1 MIGIFDSGISGLQV
15 AAEIERRC
23 PHLPLVYANDTARA
37 PLSTKSFATI
47 ADTTRRG
54 LQFLA
59 DQGATL
65 FVVAGGSAACAVEQ
79 GLAGPTP
86 QPLLTPLAAT
96 VERALAVSPSGRI
109 GLIGGPAVVAAGCH
123 DRLLRQRMPS
133 ARLFAA
139 SCPLLEAL
147 VDSGWA
153 NKRETKMILRRYLHP
168 LREHQVDT
176 LILASGHHALLAHL
190 IQPRIGRRV
199 KLVDSSLA
207 LAEEVL
213 ARIADSPTADTGLP
227 AGRHG
232 RYFVSDRSATFAK
245 MAARLLARPVEILP
259 W

>member
-47 ADTTRRG
+47 ADATRRG
-54 LQFLA
+54 LEFLA
-59 DQGATL
+59 DQGATR

-79 GLAGPTP
+79 GLTGPTP
-86 QPLLTPLAAT
+86 EPLLTPIAAT
-96 VERALAVSPSGRI
+96 VERALAASPGGRI
-109 GLIGGPAVVAAGCH
+109 GLIAGPAAIAAGCH
-123 DRLLRQRMPS
+123 DRLLRQRLPS

-168 LREHQVDT
+168 LRENQVDT
-176 LILASGHHALLAHL
+176 LILASGHHGLLAHL

-199 KLVDSSLA
+199 RLIDSSQV
-207 LAEEVL
+207 LAEEAL
-213 ARIADSPTADTGLP
+213 ARIANSVPTCIDQP
-227 AGRHG
+227 AGRCS
-232 RYFVSDRSATFAK
+232 RYFVSDRTATFAK
-245 MAARLLARPVEILP
+245 MATRLLARPVELLP